1 MSVKQSLFV
10 QASPEKCSG
19 CRACELACFASHA
32 FGTAPAKEAKT
43 IGVVDLPVVPNLFVV
58 QAAGVSAPVQCH
70 HCEDAPCLRACLP
83 GAITRADGVVS
94 VNPRR
99 CIGCRNCALAC
110 PFGAIEICGA
120 ETAAKIA
127 ELFGADALQTQ
138 GGAVKHVFKC
148 DLCAGLRDRPACVDA
163 CPNSALRLIDT
174 EDEVT
179 RKRISALE
187 SAPQNPQNKTCANQQ
202 NGGL

>member
-1 MSVKQSLFV
+1 MSIEQSLFV

-32 FGTAPAKEAKT
+32 FVSSPASPAKETKT
-43 IGVVDLPVVPNLFVV
+43 AGAVDVPVVPNLFVV
-58 QAAGVSAPVQCH
+58 QTEGISAPVQCH

-83 GAITRADGVVS
+83 GAITRVDGVVS

-120 ETAAKIA
+120 ETAGAITA
-127 ELFGADALQTQ
+127 LFGEGALRTH
-138 GGAVKHVFKC
+138 GGVVKHVFKC
-148 DLCAGLRDRPACVDA
+148 DLCAGRRDRPACVDA
-163 CPNSALRLIDT
+163 CPNSALRVIDT
-174 EDEVT
+174 ADEIN

-187 SAPQNPQNKTCANQQ
+187 SAPQNKPCVNPQ